1 MRKCPTEHT
10 NSILRITESQQQ
22 RGRRGEGFP
31 RQFPSQHGY
40 SSAMGLLLSCALI
53 LPSEK
58 ENCRIV
64 CVYFV
69 FPPPRPCTCVCA
81 RSPPRSQ
88 TANTC
93 VLSSVT
99 DTNNAYCT
107 ISLVPL
113 GGQWIY
119 GPSNKWW
126 PPWQRCVCEC
136 SGVCA
141 YFYLFSVAV
150 LRSGYM
156 SVENYQNSLN

>member
-1 MRKCPTEHT
+1 MQKCPTEHT

-69 FPPPRPCTCVCA
+69 FLLPGLTCVCA
-81 RSPPRSQ
+81 
-88 TANTC
+88 
-93 VLSSVT
+93 LSSPLPDHKYMCAVLCDRPT
-99 DTNNAYCT
+99 MHTVRFHLFHLVANGFT
-107 ISLVPL
+107 VLPIS
-113 GGQWIY
+113 GGLR
-119 GPSNKWW
+119 GK
-126 PPWQRCVCEC
+126 
-136 SGVCA
+136 GVCVSA
-141 YFYLFSVAV
+141 VVYVHIFIYFPLPYCVV
-150 LRSGYM
+150 
-156 SVENYQNSLN
+156 VT